1 MAVMKTLRITLLL
14 WGASWAIQ
22 AAPLQDHQALV
33 EVVTRF
39 VQEQTRSLTGKV
51 SILVE
56 APDSRLNLAACASPE
71 AFIPPGGHL
80 LGHGMVG
87 VRCLKTAVEPGWSV
101 YIPVQ
106 VTLNTTFLVARRA
119 LAAEKVLSAE
129 DVVEQTGETSRTDLI
144 TSTSLVIGKVVKQG
158 VGAGQALRQDMVRD
172 IYTIRQG
179 QTVQVLVDGKG
190 FKVSS
195 EGQAMNNAGEGQSV
209 QVRTASGRLITG
221 VAGENGVVR
230 VNP

>member
-1 MAVMKTLRITLLL
+1 MKTVRLALLL
-14 WGASWAIQ
+14 WGASWAVQ
-22 AAPLQDHQALV
+22 AAPAQDHQALV

-39 VQEQTRSLTGKV
+39 VQEQTHALSGKV
-51 SILVE
+51 SIQVE

-87 VRCLKTAVEPGWSV
+87 VRCLKTAEGPGWSV

-106 VTLNTTFLVARRA
+106 VTLKTTFLVARRA
-119 LAAEKVLSAE
+119 LAAEKILSAD

-144 TSTSLVIGKVVKQG
+144 TNSAQVIGKVVKQG
-158 VGAGQALRQDMVRD
+158 VGAGQPLRQDMVRD
-172 IYTIRQG
+172 VYTIRQG

>member
-1 MAVMKTLRITLLL
+1 MVVMKTVRLALLL
-14 WGASWAIQ
+14 WGASWVVQ

-33 EVVTRF
+33 AVVTRF
-39 VQEQTRSLTGKV
+39 VEDQTRSLSGKV
-51 SILVE
+51 SIQVE

-87 VRCLKTAVEPGWSV
+87 VRCLKAAEGPGWSV

-106 VTLNTTFLVARRA
+106 VTLKTTFLVARRA
-119 LAAEKVLSAE
+119 LTAEKILSAE

-144 TSTSLVIGKVVKQG
+144 TSPAQVIGKVVKQG

-172 IYTIRQG
+172 VYTIRQG

-209 QVRTASGRLITG
+209 QVRTASGRLVTG
-221 VAGENGVVR
+221 VAGANGVVR

>member
-1 MAVMKTLRITLLL
+1 MVVMKTVRLALLL
-14 WGASWAIQ
+14 WGASWAVQ

-33 EVVTRF
+33 AVVTRF
-39 VQEQTRSLTGKV
+39 VEDQTRSLSGKV
-51 SILVE
+51 SIQVE

-87 VRCLKTAVEPGWSV
+87 VRCLKAAEGPGWSV

-106 VTLNTTFLVARRA
+106 VTLKTTFLVARRA
-119 LAAEKVLSAE
+119 LAAEKILSAE
-129 DVVEQTGETSRTDLI
+129 DVVEQTGETTRTDLI
-144 TSTSLVIGKVVKQG
+144 TSPAQVIGKVVKQG

-172 IYTIRQG
+172 VYTIRQG

-221 VAGENGVVR
+221 VAGANGVVR